1 VKQNEKVKRMKCPN
15 SNCDGEIER
24 DEQKKKKGNFYYCKK
39 CGTVVYR

>member
-1 VKQNEKVKRMKCPN
+1 VKRNEKVKWMKCPN

-24 DEQKKKKGNFYYCKK
+24 DEQKKTKGNFYYCKK